1 MSKRRRTWWP
11 SCGCCRYANAQTIAG
26 IPPIVQSVS
35 VVFDPINL
43 AGVAIIAK
51 YFVGWL
57 LGVPVV
63 VLVVLYLIFH

>member
-1 MSKRRRTWWP
+1 
-11 SCGCCRYANAQTIAG
+11 
-26 IPPIVQSVS
+26 VQSVS